1 MAVET
6 DLELEQL
13 EQFYREM
20 FTIRHFEDVV
30 FAIYETGELP
40 GATHLYNG
48 QEAVSVGI
56 AAALRRD
63 DYVAATYRGHGVL
76 LARGL
81 APRILFAE
89 MLGKATGACR
99 GRAGSMNIVD
109 LEHGTIGCFGIVGGS
124 IPAATGAALAAQLHG
139 QDRVAV
145 AFFGDG
151 AANQAYFHESLNWA
165 AVRKLPAVYVCE
177 NNLYGEWTAMD
188 RVTSVTR
195 LADRAQAYAIPGVR
209 VDGNDMLA
217 VRDAARAAV
226 DRARGGEG
234 PTLLECLTY
243 RHRGHARSEPGLYR
257 PREEVAEWLTRDP
270 LRRLDD
276 RLPSDTRAAIE
287 RQVEAAIADALEAAR
302 ADPLPDPTAPQFATK
317 ELV

>member
-1 MAVET
+1 MAVAT
-6 DLELEQL
+6 DLELGQL

-30 FAIYETGELP
+30 FDIYETGELP

-48 QEAVSVGI
+48 QEAVSVGV
-56 AAALRRD
+56 AAALRGD

-109 LEHGTIGCFGIVGGS
+109 LEHGTIGCFGIVGAS
-124 IPAATGAALAAQLHG
+124 IPAATGAALAAQLRG

-188 RVTSVTR
+188 RVTAVTR
-195 LADRAQAYAIPGVR
+195 LVDRAQAYAIPGVR
-209 VDGNDMLA
+209 VDGNNVIA

-226 DRARGGEG
+226 DLARTGEG

-257 PREEVAEWLTRDP
+257 PRAEVAEWLTRDP

-287 RQVEAAIADALEAAR
+287 RQVKAVLADALAAAR

-317 ELV
+317 ESV